1 MNFIKKLEGSKEA
14 MQIFIEQMKQED
26 SLQFN
31 SKRLRQI
38 TKFETDYR
46 YNEVLNCSY
55 DPHQN
60 VELDGGDSL

>member
-1 MNFIKKLEGSKEA
+1 